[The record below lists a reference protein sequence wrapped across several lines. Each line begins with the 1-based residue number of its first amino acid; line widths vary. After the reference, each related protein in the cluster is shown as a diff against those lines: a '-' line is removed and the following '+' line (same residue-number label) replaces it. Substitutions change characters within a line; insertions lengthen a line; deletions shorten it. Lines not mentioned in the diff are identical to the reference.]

1 MDARAKHWGDQMKA
15 LQIDAVC
22 DKLGVGRTQVYKL
35 IRAGKLDAR
44 KLGARTVVMED
55 SVDRVL
61 ESAPR
66 IEPRQASDSPHPA

>member
-1 MDARAKHWGDQMKA
+1 MNARAKHTGMVQMKA
-15 LQIDAVC
+15 LQIDAVS
-22 DKLGVGRTQVYKL
+22 DRLGVGRTQVYKL

-66 IEPRQASDSPHPA
+66 IEPKSAA

>member
-1 MDARAKHWGDQMKA
+1 MKA

-22 DKLGVGRTQVYKL
+22 DRLGVGRTQVYKF
-35 IRAGKLDAR
+35 IRTGKLDAR

-66 IEPRQASDSPHPA
+66 IEPK